1 MFTYLLYS
9 QFTVFISLSLPHSY
23 IYCTHN
29 STIAPIILSAGP
41 QGPVF
46 RTPPSNQAGH
56 AQCPG
61 TRGRVRVIQVRVIQ
75 PRVFSGGGC
84 GIKVHTAHPR
94 PCNLTLK
101 ITLLKIVQCKCGAR
115 SATQRCAGGGLG
127 LRVPCVPWF
136 LFLVSCFL
144 FLDLK
149 VRLKKVNGACL
160 N

>member
-1 MFTYLLYS
+1 MTM
-9 QFTVFISLSLPHSY
+9 
-23 IYCTHN
+23 HN
-29 STIAPIILSAGP
+29 KPIISEHNPVSKPLQISAGP

-61 TRGRVRVIQVRVIQ
+61 TRGRARVIQVRVIQ

-84 GIKVHTAHPR
+84 GIKVHTAHLR

-101 ITLLKIVQCKCGAR
+101 ITLLKTVQCKCGAR
-115 SATQRCAGGGLG
+115 SATQRCVSGGLG

-149 VRLKKVNGACL
+149 VR
-160 N
+160 